1 MAEKT
6 ADDAARELLLQ
17 SESERKVHAMTV
29 QALLARN
36 ALLTALET
44 ARAEQ
49 GLTKAELAAR
59 AGLEASSVRRL
70 LTSKTAN
77 PTTENAFRLMAT
89 MGIKLEATL
98 PTGERIELVAHER
111 PALAAPLCEGSMTS
125 AETLAEWPT
134 NDQLI
139 AAQLRADPEFRA
151 EEPGAHG
158 GRAGGGHRDH
168 PLPRRARPLVAGSA
182 LRPRWHDDGADSGFG
197 GWRRQPERGHDHRDL
212 NTAWNRA
219 GRVTVTGAGP
229 RRRNRE

>member
-1 MAEKT
+1 MAYMQHGCYPGLMAEKT

-17 SESERKVHAMTV
+17 SESERKAHAMTV

-77 PTTENAFRLMAT
+77 PTTENAFRLMAA

-98 PTGERIELVAHER
+98 PTGERIELVD
-111 PALAAPLCEGSMTS
+111 TS
-125 AETLAEWPT
+125 A
-134 NDQLI
+134 
-139 AAQLRADPEFRA
+139 
-151 EEPGAHG
+151 
-158 GRAGGGHRDH
+158 
-168 PLPRRARPLVAGSA
+168 PRS
-182 LRPRWHDDGADSGFG
+182 
-197 GWRRQPERGHDHRDL
+197 
-212 NTAWNRA
+212 
-219 GRVTVTGAGP
+219 
-229 RRRNRE
+229 RRRSARAA